1 MAARSSYSPGGGE
14 SKIKYNPQIRPQT
27 LTEKEVVRRIP
38 KWFREKERIE
48 DLKKRGKALPTIAES
63 NKPKIIKVVEDRTGP
78 ANIMGRRRIKTHA
91 PVYHTTFGGKEV
103 IGQSEASKVIKA
115 VKSGVPIV
123 VPKINPEWAEL
134 PQHARD
140 KNKHIMLRNE
150 GITSA
155 RQAAPG
161 RTRRRGGRRKRK
173 RRKTR
178 KRRKSRKRTRKH
190 RRKGK
195 TRRGRRHKR
204 RTHKK

>member
-1 MAARSSYSPGGGE
+1 M
-14 SKIKYNPQIRPQT
+14 
-27 LTEKEVVRRIP
+27 
-38 KWFREKERIE
+38 
-48 DLKKRGKALPTIAES
+48 KKRGKALPTIAES
-63 NKPKIIKVVEDRTGP
+63 DKPKTIKTDFGRISPVD
-78 ANIMGRRRIKTHA
+78 IMRRRRIKTHA

-103 IGQSEASKVIKA
+103 IGQSEARKVIKA

-140 KNKHIMLRNE
+140 KNKDIMFRNE